1 MKNTFFEVYKTF
13 EGQNIDFSRDN
24 DIIIQE
30 KCDEVSSKIVKMSG
44 WETDFDQ
51 IQNQTL
57 KL

>member
-1 MKNTFFEVYKTF
+1 METF

-30 KCDEVSSKIVKMSG
+30 KCDEVSSKIVKMAG
-44 WETDFDQ
+44 WESDFAQ